1 MSTPWDFEYSFKTC
15 PALVGG
21 TLASCLLNGTPWQW
35 HPAAAAKGPHPML
48 WEHTTSFVT
57 LVYCW
62 PFPLLHWWYWSIPLF
77 FALQMICAEPGE
89 GLHNFFDSYF
99 VNPASGT
106 RDITS
111 PKDFPNHS
119 LHTFIDHCPKVF
131 HLLLCLF
138 GNFFLPASSF
148 VWFLTSVNGYL
159 LFTTQHVFI
168 L

>member
-48 WEHTTSFVT
+48 WEHATSFVT
-57 LVYCW
+57 FLYCW
-62 PFPLLHWWYWSIPLF
+62 PFSLLHWWYWSIPLF

-89 GLHNFFDSYF
+89 GLHNFFFKRIFTFFINFIFALQFFFFALTGDSYF

-106 RDITS
+106 REITLL
-111 PKDFPNHS
+111 KDFPNHS
-119 LHTFIDHCPKVF
+119 FPCEMA
-131 HLLLCLF
+131 F
-138 GNFFLPASSF
+138 GIPRNS
-148 VWFLTSVNGYL
+148 
-159 LFTTQHVFI
+159 
-168 L
+168 